1 MRDVKLQ
8 SILSC
13 SKGRSWHL
21 GGFSGHSFS
30 KELRLISSFHH
41 LGNDMAIK
49 AYTIKCQNYHK
60 KPSTKRRSKLP
71 QVVPWHKLT
80 QEMPLTSSNRGGVF
94 FEVTKVD
101 NGILLDWNSQVLLY
115 KSNWGLGLGN
125 AIGWSALA
133 EQTFSRDLSMGQIHV
148 RTCVH
153 LHMLDERSGQLL
165 AKWIVYRDD
174 YLKQLFLS
182 SSLLQLQRIKSQED
196 SIL

>member
-1 MRDVKLQ
+1 MIWQLKLTQLNVK
-8 SILSC
+8 
-13 SKGRSWHL
+13 
-21 GGFSGHSFS
+21 
-30 KELRLISSFHH
+30 
-41 LGNDMAIK
+41 
-49 AYTIKCQNYHK
+49 TTTK

-71 QVVPWHKLT
+71 QVVPRHILT

-125 AIGWSALA
+125 AIGWSPLA
-133 EQTFSRDLSMGQIHV
+133 EQTRSIHG
-148 RTCVH
+148 TNTCQSCVH
-153 LHMLDERSGQLL
+153 LRMLDERSGQLL

>member
-1 MRDVKLQ
+1 MIWQLKLTQLNVK
-8 SILSC
+8 
-13 SKGRSWHL
+13 
-21 GGFSGHSFS
+21 
-30 KELRLISSFHH
+30 
-41 LGNDMAIK
+41 
-49 AYTIKCQNYHK
+49 TTTK

-133 EQTFSRDLSMGQIHV
+133 EQTFSQDLSMEQIHV
-148 RTCVH
+148 RSCVH
-153 LHMLDERSGQLL
+153 LHMLDKRSGQLL

>member
-1 MRDVKLQ
+1 MSKLPQ
-8 SILSC
+8 
-13 SKGRSWHL
+13 
-21 GGFSGHSFS
+21 
-30 KELRLISSFHH
+30 
-41 LGNDMAIK
+41 
-49 AYTIKCQNYHK
+49 K

-71 QVVPWHKLT
+71 HVVQRHKLT
-80 QEMPLTSSNRGGVF
+80 QEVPLTSSNRGGVF

>member
-1 MRDVKLQ
+1 MIWQLKHTQLNVK
-8 SILSC
+8 
-13 SKGRSWHL
+13 
-21 GGFSGHSFS
+21 
-30 KELRLISSFHH
+30 
-41 LGNDMAIK
+41 
-49 AYTIKCQNYHK
+49 TTTK

-71 QVVPWHKLT
+71 HVVQRHKLT
-80 QEMPLTSSNRGGVF
+80 QEVPLTSSNRGGVF

>member
-1 MRDVKLQ
+1 MSKLPQ
-8 SILSC
+8 
-13 SKGRSWHL
+13 
-21 GGFSGHSFS
+21 
-30 KELRLISSFHH
+30 
-41 LGNDMAIK
+41 
-49 AYTIKCQNYHK
+49 K
-60 KPSTKRRSKLP
+60 KPSTKRRSKLSH
-71 QVVPWHKLT
+71 VVQRHKLT
-80 QEMPLTSSNRGGVF
+80 QEVPLTSSNRGGVF

>member
-1 MRDVKLQ
+1 MIWQLKLTQLNVK
-8 SILSC
+8 
-13 SKGRSWHL
+13 
-21 GGFSGHSFS
+21 
-30 KELRLISSFHH
+30 
-41 LGNDMAIK
+41 
-49 AYTIKCQNYHK
+49 TTTK

-148 RTCVH
+148 RTWVH

>member
-1 MRDVKLQ
+1 MY
-8 SILSC
+8 
-13 SKGRSWHL
+13 
-21 GGFSGHSFS
+21 
-30 KELRLISSFHH
+30 E
-41 LGNDMAIK
+41 
-49 AYTIKCQNYHK
+49 
-60 KPSTKRRSKLP
+60 
-71 QVVPWHKLT
+71 
-80 QEMPLTSSNRGGVF
+80 
-94 FEVTKVD
+94 
-101 NGILLDWNSQVLLY
+101 
-115 KSNWGLGLGN
+115 SNWGLGLGN

-196 SIL
+196 SILQQLWAHSSLQQLSSFQENPQMRKNLKRGIPETRNFLKRGKSWNEEFPETRKYWVTTACCVS